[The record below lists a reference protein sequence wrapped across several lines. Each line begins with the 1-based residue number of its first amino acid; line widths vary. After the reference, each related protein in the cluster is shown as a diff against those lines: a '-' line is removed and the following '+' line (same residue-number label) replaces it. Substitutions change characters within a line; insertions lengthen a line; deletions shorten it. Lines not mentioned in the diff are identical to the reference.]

1 MDLQERQKKI
11 AEYEAFVE
19 QRLMVDLE
27 KASNEREKL
36 LQQIQEYTSLADSV
50 KLLQANNTHQLHTM
64 MNLGSDVLAQ
74 ARVPDATRI
83 FVDIGLGFHAELTWD
98 EAIAFCQKKEIE
110 LNRRLDD
117 DNRRIAGIKSNINL
131 VLEGIR
137 ELSQL

>member
-1 MDLQERQKKI
+1 MDLQERRKKV

-19 QRLMVDLE
+19 QRLVVDLE

-36 LQQIQEYTSLADSV
+36 LQQIQDYTSLADSV
-50 KLLQANNTHQLHTM
+50 RLLQTDTHQLHTM
-64 MNLGSDVLAQ
+64 VNLGSDILAQ

-110 LNRRLDD
+110 LNRKLDD